1 MYSFIKSLALPPASL
16 IILLALA
23 VLAMA
28 VGRRRLGFVM
38 AALGVVTLY
47 LLSTPFGAGRLASLV
62 PSIPPLNEAVLMA
75 QDNKPG
81 AIVILSAGLLP
92 IAPEYKSAAD
102 IRGTVDEATLQRLTY
117 GAYLWRRFN
126 IPVLVSGGTTPEA
139 GGSLAF
145 YMKESLEQSFG
156 VPVTWV
162 EERSRNTLE
171 NANFSAALLHEA
183 GIKRVVLVTHAIHM
197 PRAVRFFSLAGFDV
211 VPAPTV
217 YIPRARRFPVAFVP
231 KQSAFQD
238 SYTAIYEVLGTA
250 WYRASKDDFTAPA
263 GP

>member
-1 MYSFIKSLALPPASL
+1 MYNFIKSLALPPASL
-16 IILLALA
+16 IILFALA
-23 VLAMA
+23 VLALA
-28 VGRRRLGFVM
+28 AGRRRLGLAL
-38 AALGVVTLY
+38 AALALVTLY

-62 PSIPPLNEAVLMA
+62 QVISPLNEDALA
-75 QDNKPG
+75 PQDDRPG

-92 IAPEYKSAAD
+92 IAPEYKSASD

-126 IPVLVSGGTTPEA
+126 IPVLVSGGNTPEA
-139 GGSLAF
+139 RGSLAF

-156 VPVTWV
+156 VPVAWV
-162 EERSRNTLE
+162 EEKSRNTME
-171 NANFSAALLHEA
+171 NANFSAALLHDD
-183 GIKRVVLVTHAIHM
+183 GIKRIVLVTHAIHM
-197 PRAVRFFSLAGFDV
+197 PRAIRFFSLAGFDV

-238 SYTAIYEVLGTA
+238 SYTAIYELLGTV
-250 WYRASKDDFTAPA
+250 WYRASKDDFAEAAP
-263 GP
+263 